1 MTDGEAPMDTERN
14 LLFGVVALQ
23 SGAVDADR
31 LAETCADWVSKPA
44 QELADLFVDRGL
56 VTDEQ
61 KTAIEQVVA
70 RELESHGGDSQ
81 ATLAATMDGRS
92 LEAIRGVG
100 GENGS
105 LEAKLSLP
113 PPEPDGHVML
123 RKLSPGDS
131 ESRERYTLTHLHAK
145 GGMGRVWL
153 ARDTAL
159 GRQIALK
166 ELRPDQSDNSIVWS
180 RFLYEAKIT
189 AQLEHPGIVPVYEV
203 REGEAPYYTMRF
215 VRGRTLSEAT
225 RAYHKKRAA
234 GEADPLGL
242 VELLNAFVGVCQ
254 AVAYAHSRGI
264 IHRDL
269 KGQNVVLGE
278 FGEVMVLDWGLA
290 KRIAPDQQAEGPA
303 QQAAGTMPVVAN
315 PPTGPTL
322 IASTQDEDSAVPEA
336 RDGSPG
342 PVSRSSSDP
351 GSNGHAHHQAS
362 PTSGPGH
369 RPSRESGAGPDG
381 TMQGQLLGTPAYMAP
396 EQAQGRH
403 NLVDERTDV
412 YGLGA
417 ILYEVLTGRPPFIAP
432 KTVEILRKV
441 CKEPPIPPRQI
452 VPAVSPGLE
461 AVCLKALRKAKDERY
476 PSALLLAQ
484 DVQRWLADE
493 PVRAYDEPWVSR
505 ALRWAR
511 RHKTLVSTAASLLV
525 TATITL
531 AVSTVLVSSERNEA
545 EAQGQQARQAVN
557 LLTQVKDIGFE
568 DQLDPKQEE
577 FLQHALAYYE
587 QFTGRAA
594 RDPAVRLEH
603 GLAYQQMGDIQRK
616 LGKPTKSEQAYRK
629 ATEILEPMATAA
641 QAGPEPKRAL
651 AQTRTLLGNLLV
663 HLSGD
668 QDQIEALYRQAIET
682 QQTLASAPAATTEDR
697 LHLGQTLKSQADL
710 LRFHGQFTRAKSVY
724 DKALAVLKP
733 ARAADAKNHEVRNE
747 LALAIDA
754 RGLVYREL
762 GQIKPAEQD
771 FRRALELLNALV
783 ADFPTVSRYRES
795 LAKAYNDLGVL
806 EQDTGDL
813 AAAETNLRR
822 ELPLVERLAQD
833 FPARPEHSRQRART
847 LYNLGRV
854 LLAQDRLV
862 EAEPILRRAVEV
874 NGAIATQ
881 YPDDLQI
888 RFDLAKCHHNL
899 GEFLLEKGDA
909 KRAITSFLK
918 ASEINEGLVKASPG
932 FPRYRSLQATSLT
945 SLGLALEQVKQPKVE
960 ETYRAALAIYEKLVT
975 DYPDNVEYRIGQAR
989 CVRNLGPIMAEAGQ
1003 AEQAEILYQRALTFL
1018 DAKDKDQG
1026 AGAQMQERMRSQAAL
1041 LNNLGN
1047 LRRPGAED
1055 AFRRSIAASESL
1067 VTQKPAANTDYH
1079 ILAIAQFNLGDL
1091 LVDLKRLPDA
1101 APWFAQSVANF
1112 ETLVAAVPKSV
1123 EFQSEFGQVLEKQAN
1138 FLAQSDKAAEAKTAL
1153 VSAVAHQRQAVRLS
1167 KNRDDERRLLGSH
1180 LLELAKI
1187 NLKLGAYQEA
1197 SGDALELPNTVPASD
1212 RGQGCLDAA
1221 RILARLVT
1229 KVGGDGQLAQLE
1241 RDQLAKNYFGRTIV
1255 LLREAIDTNPKLSEQ
1270 TKADSDIKALESRPE
1285 FQTIMNTLVID
1296 VGR

>member
-1 MTDGEAPMDTERN
+1 LRSLVHP
-14 LLFGVVALQ
+14 
-23 SGAVDADR
+23 
-31 LAETCADWVSKPA
+31 DWVSKPT
-44 QELADLFVDRGL
+44 QELAELFVDRGL

-61 KTAIEQVVA
+61 KTELEKWVA

-81 ATLAATMDGRS
+81 AALAATMDGRS

-105 LEAKLSLP
+105 LEARLSLP
-113 PPEPDGHVML
+113 QPEPDGHVML
-123 RKLSPGDS
+123 EKLSPSDS

-153 ARDTAL
+153 ALDTAL

-203 REGEAPYYTMRF
+203 GEGKAPYYTMRF

-225 RAYHKKRAA
+225 RAFHKKRAS

-242 VELLNAFVGVCQ
+242 VELLNAFVGVCHT
-254 AVAYAHSRGI
+254 VAYAHSRGV

-269 KGQNVVLGE
+269 KGQNVVLGD

-290 KRIAPDQQAEGPA
+290 KRMAPDQEEGSPPPET
-303 QQAAGTMPVVAN
+303 AGTWPELN
-315 PPTGPTL
+315 QPTDPTRVRP
-322 IASTQDEDSAVPEA
+322 SNQDEEHTLPEA
-336 RDGSPG
+336 DDGSPG
-342 PVSRSSSDP
+342 LASRLSSVP
-351 GSNGHAHHQAS
+351 GTNGDEHHQTNAS
-362 PTSGPGH
+362 SNSGR

-403 NLVDERTDV
+403 DLVDQRTDV

-417 ILYEVLTGRPPFIAP
+417 ILYEILTGRPPFIAP
-432 KTVEILRKV
+432 KTVEIIRKV
-441 CKEPPIPPRQI
+441 CNEPVPPPRQI

-461 AVCLKALRKAKDERY
+461 AVCLKALRKAKDDRY
-476 PSALLLAQ
+476 ASASLLAQ
-484 DVQRWLADE
+484 DVRRWLADE

-505 ALRWAR
+505 AVRWAR
-511 RHKTLVSTAASLLV
+511 RHKALVSTAAGLFV
-525 TATITL
+525 TATIAL
-531 AVSTVLVSSERNEA
+531 AVSTVLVASERNEA

-557 LLTQVKDIGFE
+557 LLTQVRDIGFE

-577 FLQHALAYYE
+577 FLKHALAYYE

-616 LGKPTKSEQAYRK
+616 LGKPAKSEQAYRK
-629 ATEILEPMATAA
+629 AMDILEPMATAA

-663 HLSGD
+663 RLGREKN
-668 QDQIEALYRQAIET
+668 QIEAVYHQAIET

-697 LHLGQTLKSQADL
+697 LRLGQTLKSQADL
-710 LRFHGQFTRAKSVY
+710 LRFNGEFNQAKTVY
-724 DKALAVLKP
+724 DKALAILEP
-733 ARAADAKNHEVRNE
+733 ARAADVKNHEIRNE

-771 FRRALELLNALV
+771 FRRAQQLLNVLV
-783 ADFPTVSRYRES
+783 AEFPTVSRFRES
-795 LAKAYNDLGVL
+795 LAKAFNDLGVL
-806 EQDTGDL
+806 KQDTGDL

-833 FPARPEHSRQRART
+833 FPGRPEHARQRART
-847 LYNLGRV
+847 LYNLGSV
-854 LLAQDRLV
+854 LLAQVRLAD
-862 EAEPILRRAVEV
+862 AEPILRRAVEV
-874 NGAIATQ
+874 NGAIATKQ
-881 YPDDLQI
+881 PDDLQI

-899 GEFLLEKGDA
+899 GEFLLEKGAA
-909 KRAITSFLK
+909 KHAITSFLR
-918 ASEINEGLVKASPG
+918 ASEINEGLVKASPD
-932 FPRYRSLQATSLT
+932 FPRYRSLQATTLT
-945 SLGLALEQVKQPKVE
+945 SLGFARQQAKQPKVE
-960 ETYRAALAIYEKLVT
+960 ETYRAALAIHQKLVT

-989 CVRNLGPIMAEAGQ
+989 CARNLGPILAEAGQ
-1003 AEQAEILYQRALTFL
+1003 AGQAEILYRRALTLL
-1018 DAKDKDQG
+1018 DARDEDQD
-1026 AGAQMQERMRSQAAL
+1026 ARRQMQERVRTQVAL
-1041 LNNLGN
+1041 LNNLGD

-1055 AFRRSIAASESL
+1055 AFRRSIAAAERL
-1067 VTQKPAANTDYH
+1067 VTQKPTANNDYH
-1079 ILAIAQFNLGDL
+1079 ILAIAQFNLGEFL
-1091 LVDLKRLPDA
+1091 GDLKRLPEA
-1101 APWFAQSVANF
+1101 EPLLAQSVANF
-1112 ETLVAAVPKSV
+1112 ETLVCAVPMSV
-1123 EFQSEFGQVLEKQAN
+1123 EFQREFGQVLEKQAT
-1138 FLAQSDKAAEAKTAL
+1138 FLARSDKPAEAKTAL
-1153 VSAVAHQRQAVRLS
+1153 VRAVAHQRQAVRLS
-1167 KNRDDERRLLGSH
+1167 KNRDNERRMLGGH

-1187 NLKLGAYQEA
+1187 NLELGAYQEA
-1197 SGDALELPNTVPASD
+1197 AGDALELPNTIPASD
-1212 RGQGCLDAA
+1212 RGQACLDAA

-1229 KVGGDGQLAQLE
+1229 KAGRDGKLAQLE

-1285 FQTIMNTLVID
+1285 FQTIMNTLVIN